1 MGNFVKS
8 YKELLVWQK
17 SFDLVLLIY
26 ALMKD
31 MPSDEKFGLTSQ
43 IKRSAISVPSNIA
56 EGYGRKS
63 QKSFSQFLKIARG
76 SLLELETQLMLA
88 NKLNLIEVNKDIFN
102 KTEEVAKM
110 LNSFINKIDNKL
122 KLDK

>member
-26 ALMKD
+26 ALMKE